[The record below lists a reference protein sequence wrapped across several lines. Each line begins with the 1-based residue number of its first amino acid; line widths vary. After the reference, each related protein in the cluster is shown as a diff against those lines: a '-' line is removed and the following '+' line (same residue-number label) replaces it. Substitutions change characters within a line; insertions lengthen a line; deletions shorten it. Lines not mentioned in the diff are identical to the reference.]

1 MKLRVE
7 GIRKAFGQESVL
19 KDIHFDAQEGKF
31 LSILGDSGSG
41 KSTILKIITGLVE
54 PDDGRVFLDGE
65 DITHKDPAQRGIA
78 YVFQSPLLFPHLTV
92 YENIAFGLEVK
103 KVSKSELQKRVSEL
117 LSLLKIEELASRYP
131 AQISGGQQQRVSIA
145 RALATKPS
153 LILMDEPFSG
163 LDPTLRME
171 MGTLIKSLQELLHLT
186 IIFVT
191 HDVNESLRLS
201 DQIALIADG
210 QILQTGDAKSVY
222 YRPQNQIVASFMGGG
237 NWIKGIIE
245 QGVFSCDFGEF
256 QAKNFLDGEASL
268 FLRPHQI
275 ALNKNL
281 KSDIVKIEEIR
292 RLGKEIQVDVLRE
305 GVKLTIETFDD
316 HRYDI
321 GDEVG
326 LEFPKIALHYV
337 N

>member
-7 GIRKAFGQESVL
+7 GIRKKFGRELVL
-19 KDIHFDAQEGKF
+19 KDIHFDVEEGKF
-31 LSILGDSGSG
+31 LTILGDSGSG

-54 PDDGRVFLDGE
+54 PDDGRILLDGE
-65 DITHKDPAQRGIA
+65 DITYRNPAKRGIA

-103 KVSKSELQKRVSEL
+103 KVSKYERKKRVEEL
-117 LSLLKIEELASRYP
+117 LSLLKIEQLESRYP
-131 AQISGGQQQRVSIA
+131 SQISGGQQQRVSIA

-163 LDPTLRME
+163 LDPMLRME
-171 MGTLIKSLQELLHLT
+171 MGTLIKSLQELLQLT

-201 DQIALIADG
+201 DNIALIAGG

-222 YRPQNQIVASFMGGG
+222 YQPENQTVATFMGSS
-237 NWIKGIIE
+237 NWIKGVVE
-245 QGVFSCDFGEF
+245 KGVFTCKLGEF
-256 QAKNFLDGEASL
+256 QAKNVQDGEAAL

-275 ALNKNL
+275 ALS
-281 KSDIVKIEEIR
+281 KSIKSYNVKVQDIR
-292 RLGKEIQVDVLRE
+292 RLGKEVQLDVFRE
-305 GVKLTIETFDD
+305 GIKLTVETFED
-316 HRYDI
+316 HRYKI
-321 GDEVG
+321 GEEVG
-326 LEFPKIALHYV
+326 IEFPQIALHYV